1 MKKNTCNIIRNKLGK
16 QACGCFLDFYNDS
29 LKTDVDD
36 QISKQKKINNIKNIL
51 VNIVCEEKHIS
62 EKSFSLVKKVVDVI
76 DELGQDRISDMANKM
91 DGKRPEYVAEVI
103 YDELFSDIE
112 IKEEDC
118 LSKTANTKFN
128 LKQYKNS

>member
-1 MKKNTCNIIRNKLGK
+1 MSSFCNISKNKLNK